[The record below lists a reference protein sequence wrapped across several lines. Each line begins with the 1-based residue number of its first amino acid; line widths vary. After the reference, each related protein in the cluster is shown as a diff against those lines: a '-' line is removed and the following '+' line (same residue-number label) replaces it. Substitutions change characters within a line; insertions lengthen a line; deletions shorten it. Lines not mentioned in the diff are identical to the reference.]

1 MQAIASGNRQLYLDA
16 IIQRLVETVD
26 GIVDAIEGLSDLGIV
41 IADIDDRRD
50 HCAAALT
57 ERTADVICGERANG
71 VGTLRTVYKV
81 EGWTDG

>member
-1 MQAIASGNRQLYLDA
+1 MQAIASGNRQLYLNA
-16 IIQRLVETVD
+16 IIKRLIETAD
-26 GIVDAIEGLSDLGIV
+26 GIVDTIEGQSYLRIV